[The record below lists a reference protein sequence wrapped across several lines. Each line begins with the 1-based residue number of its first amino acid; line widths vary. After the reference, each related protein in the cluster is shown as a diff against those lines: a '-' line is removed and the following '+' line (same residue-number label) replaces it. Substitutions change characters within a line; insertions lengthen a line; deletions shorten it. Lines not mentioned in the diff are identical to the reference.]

1 MRSAPNVQSE
11 LEQIKWYHRI
21 DLGNGIV
28 TPGLVQGL
36 TLDQLKLPH
45 DLRGQTVLD
54 IGSWDGYYS
63 FLAERA
69 GASRVLA
76 TDCYSWLNWP
86 TGKRG
91 FELARAALDSKVE
104 DRISDVMDMSP
115 ETVGTFDIVLFLG
128 VLYHLRHPLLAIDR
142 LFAVTRKL
150 MVLETHVD
158 LTSIDRPA
166 AAFYPGR
173 ELGNDATNWWGPNVP
188 CVEGMLRTAGF
199 TKVKTIAVWQPHKG
213 MPGVHG
219 EQGRAIFHASK
230 E

>member
-1 MRSAPNVQSE
+1 MKSVPNVRSE
-11 LEQIKWYHRI
+11 IEQVKWYHRI
-21 DLGNGIV
+21 DLGNGTV

-36 TLDQLKLPH
+36 SLDQLQLPH

-54 IGSWDGYYS
+54 IGAWDGYYS

-76 TDCYSWLNWP
+76 TDRYAWLHWP

-104 DRISDVMDMSP
+104 DRTIDVMDLSP

-128 VLYHLRHPLLAIDR
+128 VLYHLRHPLLAIDQ
-142 LFAVTRKL
+142 LFNVTRKM

-158 LTSIDRPA
+158 LTNVDRPA
-166 AAFYPGR
+166 AAFYPGK
-173 ELGNDATNWWGPNVP
+173 ELGNDGTNWWGPNAP

-199 TKVKTIAVWQPHKG
+199 TDVKTVAVWLPQKG
-213 MPGVHG
+213 MPGPAGV
-219 EQGRAIFHASK
+219 QGRAIFHARRH
-230 E
+230 